1 MRSYS
6 RAGNNHLCERHGS
19 PDRKAGEV
27 HNVIVGTKYGTYTPT
42 VPDPIILDSWMEAGA
57 T

>member
-1 MRSYS
+1 M
-6 RAGNNHLCERHGS
+6 
-19 PDRKAGEV
+19 
-27 HNVIVGTKYGTYTPT
+27 IVGTKYGTYTPT